1 MKAATICIL
10 IATVFA
16 APCIYDVASTEPSP
30 LNGLLAVTQAVG
42 GPVSPGPISEQTP
55 FAVGKIQ

>member
-30 LNGLLAVTQAVG
+30 LNGLLAVTKRLAG
-42 GPVSPGPISEQTP
+42 R
-55 FAVGKIQ
+55 